1 MEFSTTTVVIFS
13 MFALFLI
20 GLPLFSSV
28 AISACIGLMYGGT
41 LPMSV
46 IHNSLFEGLNI
57 FPLLAIPCFVIAGM
71 LMEYGN
77 ITHHIVSVVKQ
88 LVGRTPGGLGITTIL
103 ACTFF
108 AAISGSGPGTV
119 AAVGT
124 LLIPAMIK
132 SGYSRS
138 YAAAA
143 ASSGGTIGIMI
154 PPSNP
159 LIIYAVVCNISI
171 LSMFTAGFVPGF
183 TVAFA
188 MTITA
193 YLIARRHGYK
203 GDVDAPPFHFG
214 TFVRSCIKYFPSL
227 VTPFIVL
234 GSIYGGFATPVEA
247 SVVAILWA
255 ILVGCIFNRALRP
268 IHFYK
273 SLLAGAMVCGSVLV
287 IIAAATLFGRLL
299 TFEQAPQ
306 QLIQL
311 ILTITNDPMTVLLMI
326 LGVLIIIGM
335 FMETLATIIILMP
348 ILMPVLQ
355 EFGINPIYFGILLVV
370 TNEMA
375 LLTPPIG
382 VNVFVSSGI
391 AKVPVEQVYVAV
403 LPYLA
408 ALFMCLMF
416 FTFTPEYVL
425 WLPKLLGMNIGW

>member
-1 MEFSTTTVVIFS
+1 
-13 MFALFLI
+13 
-20 GLPLFSSV
+20 
-28 AISACIGLMYGGT
+28 
-41 LPMSV
+41 
-46 IHNSLFEGLNI
+46 
-57 FPLLAIPCFVIAGM
+57 
-71 LMEYGN
+71 
-77 ITHHIVSVVKQ
+77 VVKQ
-88 LVGRTPGGLGITTIL
+88 LAGRTPGGLGITTIL

-124 LLIPAMIK
+124 LLIPTMIK
-132 SGYSRS
+132 NGYSRS

-193 YLIARRHGYK
+193 YLIARRHGFS
-203 GDVDAPPFHFG
+203 GDMDAPPFHLGIFA
-214 TFVRSCIKYFPSL
+214 RSCLRYSPSL
-227 VTPFIVL
+227 LTPFIVL

-255 ILVGCIFNRALRP
+255 VLVGCVINRALRP

-273 SLLAGAMVCGSVLV
+273 SLLAGATVCGSVLI

-299 TFEQAPQ
+299 TIKQAPQ
-306 QLIQL
+306 LLVQL
-311 ILTITNDPMTVLLMI
+311 ILTITRDPMIVLLMI
-326 LGVLIIIGM
+326 LGMLILIGM

-355 EFGINPIYFGILLVV
+355 EFGINPIHFGILLVV
-370 TNEMA
+370 TDEMS

-382 VNVFVSSGI
+382 VNIFVSSAI
-391 AKVPVEQVYVAV
+391 AKVTVEKVYVAV
-403 LPYLA
+403 LPYLV
-408 ALFMCLMF
+408 ALLACLIF
-416 FTFTPEYVL
+416 FTFMPDYVL
-425 WLPKLLGMNIGW
+425 WLPKLLDMNIGW